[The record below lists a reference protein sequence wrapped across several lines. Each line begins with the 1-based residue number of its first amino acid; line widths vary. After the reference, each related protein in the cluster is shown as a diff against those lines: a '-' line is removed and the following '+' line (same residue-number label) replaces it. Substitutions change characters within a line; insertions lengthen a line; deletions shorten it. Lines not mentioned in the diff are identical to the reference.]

1 VLSGCVAARIGA
13 RPTWRDD
20 AVETCVDRILTSEGR
35 VSIAELAELA
45 VLAGVG
51 ERRLQRRFAEVVGIA
66 PRTLG
71 VVVRLRRVFD
81 ALRDAPWSTWSER
94 AQSAGLLRSSADG
107 ARLPPPARH
116 RAVALGSARPGLG
129 DETGRQRRL
138 SGCRKP
144 TSAGPERS
152 LSSSQVTESLMRMV
166 IMMVLSML
174 VLPHAARA
182 ATLPDLSWLSGDW
195 RRCQDG
201 EIVEERWLGPR
212 GGLLIGAN
220 LTSSKGKA
228 SYENL
233 RIAASEDTWTYWAS
247 PMGRTAVP
255 FRMVESGARR
265 AVFANPEHGF
275 PARIAYWR
283 EGDELLA
290 RIEGTIKDTPA
301 AVEWRFAKGTAADC
315 PPLP

>member
-1 VLSGCVAARIGA
+1 M
-13 RPTWRDD
+13 
-20 AVETCVDRILTSEGR
+20 
-35 VSIAELAELA
+35 
-45 VLAGVG
+45 
-51 ERRLQRRFAEVVGIA
+51 
-66 PRTLG
+66 
-71 VVVRLRRVFD
+71 
-81 ALRDAPWSTWSER
+81 R
-94 AQSAGLLRSSADG
+94 A
-107 ARLPPPARH
+107 
-116 RAVALGSARPGLG
+116 
-129 DETGRQRRL
+129 
-138 SGCRKP
+138 
-144 TSAGPERS
+144 
-152 LSSSQVTESLMRMV
+152 
-166 IMMVLSML
+166 MVLMAVSML
-174 VLPHAARA
+174 ALARA
-182 ATLPDLSWLSGDW
+182 AAAAPLPDLSWLSGDW
-195 RRCQDG
+195 RRCQAD

-233 RIAASEDTWTYWAS
+233 RIAASDETWTYWAA

-315 PPLP
+315 PQMP